1 MLEIETGAQDYHDK
15 RIKSIISLTDAS
27 RTKAESFRQSLRKT
41 AQLTLMCEL
50 DMTGVVKLLGC
61 PIPQSQS
68 LARQITY
75 SGLVIASVA
84 KLLSKHN
91 LFNASLI
98 GNEIH
103 IWEDIDIAV
112 KFVHKD
118 RLLTTIIRSADNRTL
133 DEIDHEIDKLYSGAK
148 EGAIIKPK
156 EDSSGTFTIIFAGE
170 LDMRYCFETVIVE
183 QPQLATLRIGA
194 LIDRVIAREGQ
205 IAICPMVPCS
215 FSYDHRVLDGATGAE
230 FSNDLAKLIL
240 NPSCLLDNNRSV

>member
-41 AQLTLMCEL
+41 AQLTLMR
-50 DMTGVVKLLGC
+50 
-61 PIPQSQS
+61 QS
-68 LARQITY
+68 LTRQITY
-75 SGLVIASVA
+75 SGLVIAAVA
-84 KLLSKHN
+84 KLLSNHN

-98 GNEIH
+98 ENEIH

-194 LIDRVIAREGQ
+194 LTDRVIAREDQ
-205 IAICPMVPCS
+205 IAICPMVPYS
-215 FSYDHRVLDGATGAE
+215 FSYDHRVLDGAIGAK
-230 FSNDLAKLIL
+230 FVNDLAQLIL